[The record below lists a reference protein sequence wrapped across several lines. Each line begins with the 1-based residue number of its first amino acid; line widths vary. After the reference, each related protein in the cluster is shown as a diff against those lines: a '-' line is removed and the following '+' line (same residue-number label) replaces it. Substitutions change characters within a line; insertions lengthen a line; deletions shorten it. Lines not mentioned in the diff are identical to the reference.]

1 MTTLAQSDDDA
12 RLVSRSL
19 DGDAEAFRELVERH
33 QGRVFACARA
43 IMRNEAEAADVTQ
56 DVFIR
61 FHRHLVQFD
70 PRRPLAPYLL
80 RIAVNRSR
88 DLLRERSRHD
98 EVGEN
103 ALAAHPDTRPNP
115 GETLMAAER
124 AGRVRTLVAELPQS
138 LREVCSLFY
147 LSECSCAE
155 VASIL
160 GMREGAVKVALHRA
174 RKKLLHTLTETEV
187 VHGESF

>member
-1 MTTLAQSDDDA
+1 MTTVTQPDDDA
-12 RLVSRSL
+12 RLVARSL
-19 DGDAEAFRELVERH
+19 AGDAEAFRGLVERH

-43 IMRNEAEAADVTQ
+43 VLRSEADAADVTQ

-80 RIAVNRSR
+80 RIAVNRAR

-98 EVGEN
+98 EVTED
-103 ALAAHPDTRPNP
+103 ALAAHPDARPNP
-115 GETLMAAER
+115 GETLMAAEL
-124 AGRVRTLVAELPQS
+124 AGRVRTLVAELPQT

-155 VASIL
+155 VAAIL

-174 RKKLLHTLTETEV
+174 RKKLLHTLIETEAA
-187 VHGESF
+187 HGESF